1 MQKNHDS
8 HAKESDS
15 EQTILQGHVEM
26 DSTEDSNMC
35 TRHNCST
42 QPDGERG
49 GNFASS
55 IDDEINHTS
64 ESPFIH
70 SFFQQGATAD
80 YNAIKTIPSSST
92 SLRVQMGEIDIHML
106 QLLVRFIRQT
116 WFLTPC

>member
-64 ESPFIH
+64 ESPPLFIL
-70 SFFQQGATAD
+70 
-80 YNAIKTIPSSST
+80 SSNMEP
-92 SLRVQMGEIDIHML
+92 LLIIML
-106 QLLVRFIRQT
+106 
-116 WFLTPC
+116 